1 MSEVLFVTGGSGFIG
16 SALIRHLLNS
26 TDYQIV
32 NIDKLTYAA
41 APEALAVASKHSRY
55 RFYQLDINDLDAI
68 TKLFAT
74 YRPVGVFHLAAESH
88 VDRSIQSASPFIQSN
103 IVGTFNLLESC
114 RNYFAGLTASCKKA
128 FKFVHVS
135 TDEVYGDLPLAA
147 PAIKEGAPYHPSSPY
162 SASKAASDH
171 LVQAWARTYGLP
183 AMITHCTNNYG
194 PHQYP
199 EKLIPLLVQRALKL
213 EPLPI
218 YGDGLQIRDWLYVDD
233 HVQALL
239 QIFQHGKPGESY
251 NIAGDQPMT
260 NLAIAH
266 MICKLIPTLNLP
278 TALRHRSDQ
287 LESLITHVADRPG
300 HDRRYALNNNKIK
313 KEIGW
318 VPQVKFEKGLVR
330 TITAVYKSLA
340 ATR

>member
-68 TKLFAT
+68 TKFFAT

-135 TDEVYGDLPLAA
+135 TDEVYGDLPISA
-147 PAIKEGAPYHPSSPY
+147 PAAAEGAPYHPSSPY

-183 AMITHCTNNYG
+183 AIITHCTNNYG

-233 HVQALL
+233 HVHALL
-239 QIFQHGKPGESY
+239 QVFQRGKPGEFY
-251 NIAGDQPMT
+251 NIAGDQPLT
-260 NLAIAH
+260 NLAVAH
-266 MICKLIPTLNLP
+266 AICNLIPTLNLP
-278 TALRHRSDQ
+278 TALRYRSDQ

-313 KEIGW
+313 TEIGW
-318 VPQVKFEKGLVR
+318 VPQVRFEEGLAR
-330 TITAVYKSLA
+330 TITAVYESL
-340 ATR
+340 TTIR

>member
-41 APEALAVASKHSRY
+41 APEALAAASKHSRY

-114 RNYFAGLTASCKKA
+114 RNYFAGLPASCKKA

-135 TDEVYGDLPLAA
+135 TDEVYGDLPLSA
-147 PAIKEGAPYHPSSPY
+147 PAVKEGAPYHPSSPY

-183 AMITHCTNNYG
+183 AIITHCTNNYG

-239 QIFQHGKPGESY
+239 QIFLRGKPGQSY
-251 NIAGDQPMT
+251 NIAGDQPLT
-260 NLAIAH
+260 NLAVAH
-266 MICKLIPTLNLP
+266 AICNLIPTLNLP
-278 TALRHRSDQ
+278 TPLRYRSDQ

-313 KEIGW
+313 TEIGW
-318 VPQVKFEKGLVR
+318 VPQVRFEEGLAR
-330 TITAVYKSLA
+330 TITAVYESL
-340 ATR
+340 TTIR